1 MQILK
6 GCGGRMVLRCV
17 SVFLAF
23 AFLGGCTS
31 TSGTSVDDLFS
42 DVLREQDSSGK
53 PIKYSK
59 ASSRLLAASAD
70 SNGGVSGVY
79 REGTGTYVSGRAPA
93 VERGTTAAG
102 GEGYTLNL
110 VGAPISAAAKN
121 VLGDILKV
129 NYTIDPRVQG
139 TVSLQTSEPVDKA
152 TLVDLF
158 ETSLA
163 VSGAS
168 VVRRG
173 AGYQIVPT
181 NEALASTPSVSVPS
195 VSPNGPGIAV
205 QVIELSNIGAD
216 EMRTILEP
224 IARPGSIIR
233 TDAARNNIVV
243 SGTAQDLKAIRDA
256 ISVFDV
262 DAMRGR
268 SVAMLPLKNSKPSSV
283 ASELEQVF
291 ANGKEGNGIVRF
303 IPNERLNS
311 ILVISS
317 RPAYLQRAASWVR
330 KLDQNANTN
339 DEQLFVYEI
348 QNRPAKELAGVLQSV
363 MQQGNNGNRA
373 NLASSQQN
381 SVAPDL
387 TPVSLEQNSDLSQ
400 PAEPGDASIAAQP
413 AQYTPQTEATSNT
426 PSVVADIE
434 NNALLI
440 STTPKEY
447 KRIERI
453 LHQLDVLPTQV
464 MLEAVIAE
472 VKLNDELKFG
482 LRWAVESGKFKF
494 NLSDVATGFAGGSL
508 PGAAWSFVSSDLQ
521 VTLNALSSL
530 TDVKI
535 VSSPNIMALNN
546 QRATLQVGDQVPIV
560 TQQATGVVTA
570 SAPVVNSITLK
581 DTGIILS
588 VLPRVNA
595 AGRVLL
601 DIDQEVSSVVK
612 TTTSGID
619 SPTIQQRKL
628 STKVIVNDG
637 ESIALGGLIQET
649 NSLDRG
655 QVPIVGDIPIFGN
668 LFKNKTDKIVRT
680 ELIIFIR
687 PRVIRDINEAR
698 DVTDEFRSK
707 LNFETALT
715 PRRKGK
721 TVLERDL
728 NRLKY

>member
-1 MQILK
+1 MFLRIF
-6 GCGGRMVLRCV
+6 VLLITL
-17 SVFLAF
+17 VFAH
-23 AFLGGCTS
+23 GCTS
-31 TSGTSVDDLFS
+31 TSGTPVDDLFS
-42 DVLREQDSSGK
+42 DVMREYDSTGN
-53 PIKYSK
+53 PVG
-59 ASSRLLAASAD
+59 ASRPKSRLLA
-70 SNGGVSGVY
+70 SNAGGNNGVTGVY
-79 REGTGTYVSGRAPA
+79 REGTGTYISSRQANNQS
-93 VERGTTAAG
+93 GTTVDG
-102 GEGYTLNL
+102 TRGYTLNL
-110 VGAPISAAAKN
+110 VGVPIALAVKN
-121 VLGDILKV
+121 VLSDILNV
-129 NYTIDPRVQG
+129 SYTIDPRVQG

-152 TLVDLF
+152 TLIDMF
-158 ETSLA
+158 ETALSVA
-163 VSGAS
+163 GAS
-168 VVRRG
+168 VVKRG
-173 AGYQIVPT
+173 AAYTVVPT
-181 NEALASTPSVSVPS
+181 NEALASTPAVSI
-195 VSPNGPGIAV
+195 SPASTAGLGITV
-205 QVIELSNIGAD
+205 EVIELANIGAD

-233 TDAARNNIVV
+233 TDAARNTLVV
-243 SGTAQDLKAIRDA
+243 SGTGQDLKAIRDA

-268 SVAMLPLKNSKPSSV
+268 SVAMLPLKNSKPSAV
-283 ASELEQVF
+283 ASELEQIF
-291 ANGKEGNGIVRF
+291 ANGKEGSGIVRF
-303 IPNERLNS
+303 IANERLNS
-311 ILVISS
+311 ILIISS
-317 RPAYLQRAASWVR
+317 RPAYLQRAVNWVK
-330 KLDQNANTN
+330 KLDQNTN
-339 DEQLFVYEI
+339 LNEEQLFVYEI

-363 MQQGNNGNRA
+363 MRQSGERGSAPDARQ
-373 NLASSQQN
+373 SP
-381 SVAPDL
+381 VAPDFN
-387 TPVSLEQNSDLSQ
+387 PASLESNPDLSQ
-400 PAEPGDASIAAQP
+400 PSEAEQASFQ
-413 AQYTPQTEATSNT
+413 PQTQQIATPAARRT
-426 PSVVADIE
+426 GATSVVADVE
-434 NNALLI
+434 NNALLV
-440 STTPKEY
+440 STTAKDY

-453 LHQLDVLPTQV
+453 LNQLDVLPTQV

-494 NLSDVATGFAGGSL
+494 NLSDAVSGFAGANL
-508 PGAAWSFVSSDLQ
+508 PGAAWQFVSNDLQ

-570 SAPVVNSITLK
+570 SAPVVNSIVLK

-637 ESIALGGLIQET
+637 ETIALGGLIQER

-655 QVPIVGDIPIFGN
+655 QVPILGDVPFLGN
-668 LFKNKTDKIVRT
+668 LFKNKTDTIART

-687 PRVIRDINEAR
+687 PRVIRDIHEAR
-698 DVTDEFRSK
+698 DVTNEFRNK

-715 PRRKGK
+715 PRRNGK
-721 TVLERDL
+721 TVLQRDFS
-728 NRLKY
+728 RLKY